1 MEQHLLFICHPS
13 DGDESLLAVS
23 LRENDVLIPLNPLPS
38 ALDVWIKRR
47 GLRTASIIG
56 GFKDLSS
63 DEHVLELEKDLSGL
77 LSTIISEEVS
87 CTIITRKFD
96 ERTLY
101 AFYLI
106 SLLSQIPKLKLNS
119 VNLWRIKETDHR
131 STMIIYDI
139 CPFGQKAE
147 IKGLKDKEMTKA
159 LAILLISRDFPV
171 YPRLLA
177 RSWSDHVEAERRR
190 VTKILQKLKEQGLV
204 QRREHYVDY
213 FDEKRTRLTSVPVN
227 AYRATIKGRIALAAI
242 GEVERE
248 EATNLAEQ
256 VSYVIEQSSLLP
268 KDIWV
273 ENIIPFCPVYDEA
286 SRGRLIVSSD
296 GCYAIPIKPEYLNPK
311 WRECSFILVDI
322 EKGLL
327 GLDEKEIVDLL
338 SKLGKM
344 RVEDLQMVYRRR
356 RAQRICGPLAIPMS
370 ARPWLDDPG
379 EAGGSLE
386 EFIDRLVCVSNPCY
400 FEYGE
405 ICLVQTPTSQ
415 WGFKPKP
422 SQKQIYR
429 LYMEKRKYGY

>member
-1 MEQHLLFICHPS
+1 MRQQSLFFICHPS
-13 DGDESLLAVS
+13 EGDENLLAPS
-23 LRENDVLIPLNPLPS
+23 LREYDVLILLNPLPS
-38 ALDVWIKRR
+38 TLDAWIRRR
-47 GLRTASIIG
+47 GIRTASIIG
-56 GFKDLSS
+56 GFKDTSS
-63 DEHVLELEKDLSGL
+63 YEHVLELEKDISEL
-77 LSTIISEEVS
+77 LSAIISKEIS

-119 VNLWRIKETDHR
+119 VDLWRIKKTDHG
-131 STMIIYDI
+131 SAMITYDI

-147 IKGLKDKEMTKA
+147 IKGLKNKEMTKA

-177 RSWSDHVEAERRR
+177 KSWGNQVEAERRR
-190 VTKILQKLKEQGLV
+190 VTKILRKLTEQGLV
-204 QRREHYVDY
+204 QRKEHYVDY
-213 FDEKRTRLTSVPVN
+213 YSKGTRLTSVPVN
-227 AYRATIKGRIALAAI
+227 AYRATIKGRIALAAV

-248 EATNLAEQ
+248 EANNLAEQ
-256 VSYVIEQSSLLP
+256 VLYVIEQKSLLP
-268 KDIWV
+268 KDIWI

-296 GCYAIPIKPEYLNPK
+296 GRYAIPIKPEYLSPK

-327 GLDEKEIVDLL
+327 NLDREKLVDLL

-344 RVEDLQMVYRRR
+344 RVEDLQIIYRRR
-356 RAQRICGPLAIPMS
+356 REQRICGPLAIPMS

-379 EAGGSLE
+379 EVGGPLE
-386 EFIDRLVCVSNPCY
+386 KLVDRLVCISNPCH
-400 FEYGE
+400 FEHGN
-405 ICLVQTPTSQ
+405 ICLVQTPTYQ
-415 WGFKPKP
+415 WGFEPKP
-422 SQKQIYR
+422 SQKQIYT
-429 LYMEKRKYGY
+429 LYVEKRKYGY